1 MITKEEFIKFIDQF
15 NSFVQGIERLE
26 NAIKGSGGYCELFET
41 DWFINVGEMYDTF
54 LESHFTE
61 SGIDLINWWKF
72 EDVDKI
78 IYQKVDRDLF
88 NGKSEIEYN
97 VNEIDNLWKYMM
109 TYKKDY
115 FKNAE

>member
-1 MITKEEFIKFIDQF
+1 MITKEIFIKFINQF

-41 DWFINVGEMYDTF
+41 DWFINAEGMYDTF

-72 EDVDKI
+72 ENVDHI
-78 IYQKVDRDLF
+78 IWQKTNPDLF
-88 NGKSEIEYN
+88 IGKSEIEYN
-97 VNEIDNLWKYMM
+97 VNELEDLWNYMIKY
-109 TYKKDY
+109 KEDY
-115 FKNAE
+115 FLND